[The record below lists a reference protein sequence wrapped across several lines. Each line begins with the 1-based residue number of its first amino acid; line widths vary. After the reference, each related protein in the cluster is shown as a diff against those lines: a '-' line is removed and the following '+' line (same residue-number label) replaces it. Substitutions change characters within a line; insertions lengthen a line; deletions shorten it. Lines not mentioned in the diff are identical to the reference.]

1 MVMAPRIRRAL
12 RALTLALL
20 LVPAPGMASSSHRAW
35 TAQDIVTSPQI
46 GDLEMTPDGKEV
58 AYLLHTADIAANRPR
73 FELHL
78 ITLADGRDRV
88 IAQSQFLDRLRRIPG
103 RNAWSV
109 LGDFGAGVQLYEV
122 GHDGARTELVRN
134 PETVLV
140 GSADGADFGLWQ
152 MPPLQ
157 VGIVF
162 YDWSPDGK
170 RLVYSRLEA
179 ESPVPRQLTG
189 DAVRDAS
196 ARRRWTPQVRVGF
209 FMRTEEG
216 PDVPIFER
224 PSSDRIARYM
234 GGMTVWGPDYLDF
247 GAQASDSP
255 DPAVQ
260 RYRWSFSSGKAVALS
275 LDALTT
281 AQADIIG
288 PNGGQLEVSGRG
300 KDRRLVERL
309 GGGRSIDFG
318 SAMMTLSDVRSPGY
332 WRAADGR
339 FAIVAVKLLREAK
352 YALLRLDRDG
362 GSRLIQ
368 VPESLTHCSFDAGLS
383 RGVCIREGLAYAPE
397 LVKVNPVNGAISLV
411 EAISPAHS
419 RLERFAKERRT
430 WINRFGFESVGFVLF
445 PRGYRAGKRYPA
457 VIVTHG
463 SDADERFAAP
473 DFEWSYPIQL
483 LLDRGYLV
491 LAVNDPYI
499 AQSEQLQAAIESWN
513 SCNGRLVPAE
523 IQRLVWLNAVESYR
537 SLIATLGDQGVID
550 PKRIGI
556 AGYSAGSQMVN
567 VAVTQTDLFRA
578 ASSGDG
584 GYLEPA
590 VWRFQ
595 QCSYRAVYGG
605 APGDPKARDNYAAL
619 APSYRAARSK
629 AAVLQQL
636 AEPRAGAVEF
646 HEALREARVPA
657 QITLYPGETS
667 ASDETHFFHIPA
679 NRIGALE
686 ENLEW
691 FERWLGNGNG
701 AAKEGAAIP
710 PAR

>member
-1 MVMAPRIRRAL
+1 MARRIRRAFC
-12 RALTLALL
+12 ALTLAAA
-20 LVPAPGMASSSHRAW
+20 LVPASGMATSSHRAW
-35 TAQDIVTSPQI
+35 TAQDIVTAPQI
-46 GDLEMTPDGKEV
+46 SDLEMSPDGKEV
-58 AYLLHTADIAANRPR
+58 AYLLHTADIAANRSR

-78 ITLADGRDRV
+78 VTLADGRDRV

-122 GHDGARTELVRN
+122 GQDGARTELVRN
-134 PETVLV
+134 PKTVLV
-140 GSADGADFGLWQ
+140 GSADGADFGMWQ
-152 MPPLQ
+152 MPPMQ

-162 YDWSPDGK
+162 YGWSPDGK

-179 ESPVPRQLTG
+179 EPAVPRQLTG

-196 ARRRWTPQVRVGF
+196 ARRRWTPQVHVGF
-209 FMRTEEG
+209 FMRTGEG

-234 GGMTVWGPDYLDF
+234 GGMLAWGPDYLEF
-247 GAQASDSP
+247 GAQANDNP

-260 RYRWSFSSGKAVALS
+260 RYRWSFSSGKTIALS
-275 LDALTT
+275 LDASTT
-281 AQADIIG
+281 AQGDITG

-300 KDRRLVERL
+300 KGRRLVERL
-309 GGGRSIDFG
+309 AEGRSIDFG
-318 SAMMTLSDVRSPGY
+318 PAMMTLSDVRSPGH
-332 WRAADGR
+332 WRATDGR
-339 FAIVAVKLLREAK
+339 FAIVAVKLLKEAK

-368 VPESLTHCSFDAGLS
+368 VPESLTHCTFDGGLS

-397 LVKVNPVNGAISLV
+397 LVEVNPASGAISLGRP
-411 EAISPAHS
+411 ISPAHS
-419 RLERFAKERRT
+419 RLERFAKDRRT
-430 WINRFGFESVGFVLF
+430 WINRFGFEAVGFVLF

-473 DFEWSYPIQL
+473 DFEWSYPVQL
-483 LLDRGYLV
+483 LLDRGYVV
-491 LAVNDPYI
+491 LAVNDPYT
-499 AQSEQLQAAIESWN
+499 AQSDQLQTAIESWT
-513 SCNGRLVPAE
+513 SCNGRLAPAE

-537 SLIATLGDQGVID
+537 SLIAALGDEGVID

-590 VWRFQ
+590 AWRFQ

-619 APSYRAARSK
+619 APSYRASRSK

-636 AEPRAGAVEF
+636 AEPRAGAVDF
-646 HEALREARVPA
+646 HEALREAGVPA
-657 QITLYPGETS
+657 QITLYPAETP
-667 ASDETHFFHIPA
+667 ASDETHFFHIPS
-679 NRIGALE
+679 NRTGALE

-691 FERWLGNGNG
+691 FERWLGNGS
-701 AAKEGAAIP
+701 AP
-710 PAR
+710 